1 MNGAHAPSPGGPR
14 DARPAGWLRLAFEA
28 RGAELAG
35 LVGLYLFALG
45 YVGSKALANIG
56 LALLL
61 GAFLAALASDPRRWR
76 GDPMMRLAVAWLA
89 YVGAL
94 AAWRAHQG
102 FAGSLLGPENLC
114 IALVPMLAWAT
125 DGREARIRLVLLLA
139 LAGLLLK
146 LALDLRSLAWPWFD
160 YSNTADMMGVN
171 RNISSLML
179 NTAIVGVVLCLAEA
193 ARAVARGGGRD
204 ARTRAAIAASAVV
217 LAVLMAAWVASPSR
231 TLWLSLLVTVAV
243 IFARMLPVRGRWVA
257 VGAVACFILIFA
269 VLTRSGYFASVL
281 TQEGQTWRILLSGDW
296 SAVPDSSTGFRFRML
311 QMGFAQLADNPWFG
325 VVNGGAQILR
335 QHPDFPMSHAVQ
347 LHNGYLEVLVRT
359 GVVGLL
365 FFATAIALAFRAAR
379 RAVRSGRMPRPLGE
393 LLLAGLMLFLL
404 VNLTNG
410 VVFFQHGWQ
419 YLVLFA
425 GIARGYAGASPL
437 RASSAPPTS
446 ACASANSP

>member
-1 MNGAHAPSPGGPR
+1 MNGAQAPLPGGAR
-14 DARPAGWLRLAFEA
+14 DVRPAGWLRRAFAA

-35 LVGLYLFALG
+35 LVGMYLFAFG

-61 GAFLAALASDPRRWR
+61 GAFLVAIARDPKRWR
-76 GDPMMRLAVAWLA
+76 GDAMMRVGVAWLG
-89 YVGAL
+89 YVAAL

-102 FAGSLLGPENLC
+102 VAGSLLGPENLC
-114 IALVPMLAWAT
+114 LALIPMLAWAT
-125 DGREARIRLVLLLA
+125 GGREARIRLVLLLS

-146 LALDLRSLAWPWFD
+146 LALDVRSPAWPWFD

-179 NTAIVGVVLCLAEA
+179 NTAIVGVVLCLAQAVRRVARSGERG
-193 ARAVARGGGRD
+193 ARAW
-204 ARTRAAIAASAVV
+204 AAIAVSAVLLFV
-217 LAVLMAAWVASPSR
+217 LIAPWAASPSR
-231 TLWLSLLVTVAV
+231 TLWLSLVVAVAV
-243 IFARMLPVRGRWVA
+243 ILARMLPVRGRWVA
-257 VGAVACFILIFA
+257 VGAVAGVAVIVAALSRSDYFAA
-269 VLTRSGYFASVL
+269 VLM
-281 TQEGQTWRILLSGDW
+281 QEGQTWRVLLSGDW
-296 SAVPDSSTGFRFRML
+296 SAVPDSSTGYRFRML
-311 QMGFAQLADNPWFG
+311 QMGLAQLADNPWFG

-359 GVVGLL
+359 GVVGMV

-379 RAVRSGRMPRPLGE
+379 RAVRFGRMPQPLGE
-393 LLLAGLMLFLL
+393 LLLAALLLFLL

-425 GIARGYAGASPL
+425 GIAWGYAAAPPP
-437 RASSAPPTS
+437 RASSAPPKS
-446 ACASANSP
+446 A